1 MSDRSNIIERSLN
14 INRYP
19 IPGAVMSVLTHPAT
33 ADPTRKLGQQSAGQT
48 LKAIARAYPGKL
60 SITLSLV
67 ALENALLLA
76 YPLFAGFAVDS
87 ILRGDTTHA
96 LVYAMVVLGFWVVG
110 AARRAVD
117 TRTFTRIYA
126 DLAVPVILNQ
136 RQQQQNTSTAAAR
149 VVLAREFVDFFE
161 KHVPIIATALVSII
175 GAAVMLLVIEPWIGL
190 ACLVAL
196 VLCVVLLPRF
206 ARRNQQLHERLN
218 NRLEK
223 EIGLVAKVGAESLQ
237 RHYRLLSRLRIG
249 LSDREAVAYL
259 FLGVV
264 AAVLFVI
271 TITQLS
277 LSPEVKAGHV
287 YAVMTYLWTFV
298 SSVDEAP
305 GMVDQLARLR
315 DIGKRVDPGLGDAS
329 EPQ

>member
-1 MSDRSNIIERSLN
+1 MT
-14 INRYP
+14 
-19 IPGAVMSVLTHPAT
+19 AVTPHILIDESK
-33 ADPTRKLGQQSAGQT
+33 KLGQQSASQT

-60 SITLSLV
+60 FFTLSLV

-87 ILRGDTTHA
+87 IIRGDATSALFYA
-96 LVYAMVVLGFWVVG
+96 LVVLAFWVVG

-136 RQQQQNTSTAAAR
+136 RLQNQSTSTSAAR

-161 KHVPIIATALVSII
+161 KHVPTIATALVSIV

-190 ACLVAL
+190 ACLMAL
-196 VLCVVLLPRF
+196 LLCMTLLPRF
-206 ARRNQQLHERLN
+206 ARRNQALHERLN
-218 NRLEK
+218 DRLEK
-223 EIGLVAKVGAESLQ
+223 EIGLVEKVGADTLQ
-237 RHYRLLSRLRIG
+237 RHYRVLSRLRIG
-249 LSDREAVAYL
+249 LSDREAIAYL
-259 FLGVV
+259 FVGSV

-271 TITQLS
+271 AISQLA
-277 LSPEVKAGHV
+277 LSPAVKAGHV

-298 SSVDEAP
+298 SSLDEAP
-305 GMVDQLARLR
+305 SMVDQLARLK
-315 DIGKRVDPGLGDAS
+315 DIGKRVDPGLGDKL
-329 EPQ
+329 ED